1 MSNNNPDKT
10 LRCSFC
16 GTPSEPFLDAL
27 DYNSAVS
34 EIVFHYQKCPTCDLV
49 SLVNV
54 PEDLG
59 RYYIPD
65 YHGIPSAVEH
75 MEKRAQHERYKIELV
90 QQFTSG
96 GNLLEIGPSWGAFCL
111 LAKRAGFSVE
121 AIERDPECCKFLN
134 SKIQIKAILSDRE
147 AMALEH
153 VSTPDV
159 IALWHVIEHMRD
171 PLALLKRAAE
181 CLAPG
186 GILVVAT
193 PNPFAMQFSLFGRYW
208 AHLDAPRHINL
219 IPADLLRKQ
228 MQGFGLEPL
237 LCTTTDPG
245 SLECNAF
252 GWRKSLSNL
261 VKKPL
266 KNVVYYWGRLA
277 ADVAGLV
284 EGREGKGGAYTA
296 IFRKPKVAASG
307 N

>member
-1 MSNNNPDKT
+1 MSNNNSDKP
-10 LRCSFC
+10 RHCSFC
-16 GTPSEPFLDAL
+16 GMSSKPFLDAL
-27 DYNSAVS
+27 DYNSTVS
-34 EIVFHYQKCPTCDLV
+34 GIVFHYQKCPTCALV
-49 SLVNV
+49 SLINI

-59 RYYIPD
+59 RYYVSD
-65 YHGIPSAVEH
+65 YHGIPTAVEH

-90 QQFTSG
+90 QRFASG

-134 SKIQIKAILSDRE
+134 SKIQVKAILSDRE
-147 AMALEH
+147 ATALEQA
-153 VSTPDV
+153 SMPNV
-159 IALWHVIEHMRD
+159 IVLWHVIEHMRD
-171 PLALLKRAAE
+171 PLALLERAAE
-181 CLAPG
+181 RLVPG

-193 PNPFAMQFSLFGRYW
+193 PNPLAMQFRLFGRYW

-219 IPADLLRKQ
+219 IPADLLRKK
-228 MQGFGLEPL
+228 MQKFGLESL
-237 LCTTTDPG
+237 VCTTTDPG

-261 VKKPL
+261 VKRPL
-266 KNVVYYWGRLA
+266 KNAVYYWGRLA
-277 ADVAGLV
+277 ADVAGLI

-296 IFRKPKVAASG
+296 IFRKPTGAAG